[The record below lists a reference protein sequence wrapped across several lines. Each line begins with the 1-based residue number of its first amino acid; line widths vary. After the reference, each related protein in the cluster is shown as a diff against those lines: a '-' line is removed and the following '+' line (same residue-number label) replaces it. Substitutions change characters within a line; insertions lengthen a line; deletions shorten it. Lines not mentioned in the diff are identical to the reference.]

1 MAVNIQSMLV
11 VVVMVIMVVDHL
23 HFHDIRIEAT
33 YLSLLKVCP
42 AGEWMHQ
49 STVCVRMTRNQ
60 TKASLATAGVT
71 SGETKG
77 DVGGR

>member
-1 MAVNIQSMLV
+1 MAVNIRSMLV
-11 VVVMVIMVVDHL
+11 VVVMVIMAVDHL
-23 HFHDIRIEAT
+23 HFQAT

-49 STVCVRMTRNQ
+49 STVCVRMTRNR

>member
-1 MAVNIQSMLV
+1 
-11 VVVMVIMVVDHL
+11 MVIMAVDHHP

-33 YLSLLKVCP
+33 YLSALKVYP

-49 STVCVRMTRNQ
+49 LTVCVRMTRNR

-77 DVGGR
+77 DIGGR